1 MTNRY
6 FSSGNCRRHLTV
18 AASALLALTAAAQ
31 GWQRVV
37 NLNDRPGSVIGG
49 GAGNTLY
56 AGLNQ
61 GHVFRSTDN
70 GLTWTGATNGL
81 VDSFGGILLPK
92 AFVVTPTGRVIRG
105 GDNASWNNKVGSPIF
120 YSDNQGA
127 NWTEV
132 PLPFASSAR
141 NPAGIGISDLVLHQ
155 GALYFSD
162 VLSEGV
168 WKSTDN
174 GLTWT
179 AAGEGL
185 PTAPFVN
192 FVKTYYAV
200 ASAGDA
206 LLTATAVRGVFR
218 STDGGATWAQA
229 VNGIPG
235 VVDSPLVGGRSWSG
249 TDVVGAPD
257 GTAFAVVDSRLYR
270 SRDGGASWTEV
281 GVGILQGP
289 NPFVPS
295 VIQPNARKV
304 ELLGDRVFVSTTDG
318 NPRFFEGT
326 ALGESWTELPRVDG
340 NAANGSILAQS
351 FYAHNGALYFAGDKG
366 IHRLDLATVVR
377 TNIAP
382 IVSVSGTGP
391 FGINVGGTLQVAAT
405 AQGSAPF
412 TFKWLL
418 NGAPIA
424 GQTAAALNFTASS
437 TNESGELRVVVSN
450 AAGSATNVLGQLSVA
465 PVGPGF
471 IDYGF
476 KLVNTAN
483 SLLDIVPLPVT
494 LNTFAFGPDG
504 SVFFGG
510 EMYSSKEGYTRLR
523 KAFADGTPDR
533 TFLTSGSAP
542 GAAAGALTALLPL
555 NDGSVLVGAT
565 GTGNDERYYRR
576 MLPNGTLDASWPW
589 PAEVAGGPRKIERL
603 ADGRILIAGGSVG
616 GIRRLNPDG
625 TFDPTFAGPATIGRF
640 QQNYVSDFALLPGG
654 QIVIV
659 GRFDEVDG
667 ASRAGIAKL
676 LPNGALDRSWVPAQ
690 MPLNNTTIS
699 AVAVLPDGKLLIGGA
714 FATVGGQPH
723 RNLARLNADAS
734 LDATLGDLIPS
745 TSPAGTVSAFAVQ
758 PDGRVWVGGAFTGVS
773 GRNYLFRL
781 KSDGTVDTEFPDIG
795 INGAV
800 AALRFTPDGRLWIG
814 GAATKIGGF
823 AAGTPARIF
832 TDISGPTVGYAGL
845 DQTPDA
851 GASITL
857 NGIVPGPFT
866 ALQWRFKGAPI
877 SGATSLGLPLNNV
890 TLAASGL
897 YDLVVTSAGG
907 SYTSAPVNVRVRG
920 PVVIDQGPLP
930 AVVALSNNVSLA
942 VSAFGKLPLG
952 YQWLKDGEVLAN
964 ATNRTLSLTN
974 LQLTAG
980 GDYSVRVSGGDGSSA
995 TSEPAFLTVVPAP
1008 GSTNSTFRLALPTS
1022 NGFKDIVFLPDGRA
1036 IVAGGFANRLA
1047 RVNTDG
1053 SVDPSFQFDGT
1064 GLTEFN
1070 AVERL
1075 PDGKLLILVRLSSG
1089 SGPYVVR
1096 RLNEDGT
1103 VDAGFAEASPLGN
1116 FPADLKLTPDG
1127 GILLVTQ
1134 NGVERLNPDGSPDS
1148 GFNQRARLNNAAQSA
1163 DVDAAG
1169 RIYVTG
1175 YFTTVG
1181 GQPRAQLAR
1190 LLADGTLDSAFA
1202 PTNSFSSQ
1210 WFVTAL
1216 ADGALVGD
1224 LNGFYRFTETGA
1236 RDGGYGWGAR
1246 LAAWDV
1252 TSTGLLV
1259 GVQSDTQGLG
1269 VIRTADGAAALPFG
1283 SMKVPGSLYGYSF
1296 LRVAPDGA
1304 FWLAKGTA
1312 SFGQVDSATLLYR
1325 LNGTVTP
1332 LALLTSPQSQT
1343 VNAGAQVTFN
1353 AAATGT
1359 SKVSYQWQRNGEK
1372 LTGETNATLVLNNAQ
1387 PANNGDYTVVV
1398 SNRSGSQTSRVATLV
1413 VLAAPEILS
1422 FAGGGELGLGNTL
1435 LLSVNA
1441 RGVAPL
1447 TYQWRRNGA
1456 PLAAGEAASYTNR
1469 AVALGDAGT
1478 YDVIV
1483 GNSLGS
1489 VTSAPVA
1496 VTVVVRPGA
1505 VITSFPANAGS
1516 TLGVT
1521 ELNVL
1526 PNGLY
1531 LSGGSAYNRFG
1542 ELQFSLPYPFN
1553 GAPGTS
1559 LLRDRVAV
1567 DAANGRIY
1575 MSPTYAIRAFDLNGA
1590 LIPAYAPAFTGTIR
1604 VEPSGAVLLWSNGK
1618 PVRLDPAGTEAAG
1631 FIPAAGGIGIQP
1643 LPDGKILVLSEGQRI
1658 FQNNFV
1664 FDTTVKRMNADGT
1677 LDPTFKAST
1686 NVFPLGHR
1694 AERLAV
1700 DRQGRFF
1707 VLGGFENY
1715 NGQARTS
1722 IARFLADGTLDP
1734 SFVPPVINGE
1744 VMELAE
1750 QLNGKL
1756 VIVGAFTQVDGQ
1768 PRSLIA
1774 RLNADGTHDASF
1786 NPGTGLTNGGGQNI
1800 AYDVALLP
1808 TGEILVAGTFDRA
1821 DGLPRRGLALF
1832 TGDTADL
1839 YFTREP
1845 ADVEL
1850 PVGGSTELF
1859 AAGTGTSAV
1868 TFQWFKGAEALTGQT
1883 APTLPLNG
1891 VTAAA
1896 AGDYRVVIRNA
1907 SGEISSRVAQV
1918 SVITPPV
1925 IANPPVSLV
1934 RNAGEAATFRVTA
1947 TGLRLTYQWRHASTN
1962 LPAATNAILTIGAT
1976 TTHIAGA
1983 YDVVVT
1989 NPAGSAASAVA
2000 YLRLRPAVIPDAVLP
2015 NSSLTNGLFAHFPF
2029 DGNSASVIGNSGW
2042 SGAGNITYP
2051 AGVIG
2056 SQAVGLHSGSAIL
2069 SIGASGTRFIPGGTY
2084 TLSFW
2089 VRPEGTNSFNAYSF
2103 VVGSSLHFLF
2113 FGGADNVTGGK
2124 SLFLAASGATAIHSA
2139 DPRASV
2145 PNLRGRW
2152 THVVVA
2158 YRGGGAGNP
2167 DNYSVFLDGDAL
2179 ALTGSTESVSLPSI
2193 GLRNRLGGLAGGAF
2207 GTNERFALDDLRM
2220 FSRAISGTEV
2230 ASMYER
2236 ISSAARP
2243 SISSQPMGGSAPAGG
2258 QFAFTVEA
2266 TGEGLFYEWY
2276 RGDTL
2281 LAEAD
2286 GPALNLSDVTSADA
2300 GDYRVVISN
2309 SGGSTNSATATLV
2322 VNAVTDPFVTWATGA
2337 GLTGNNAQPGADAD
2351 GDGANNLAEF
2361 YYGTAPTAGA
2371 ERPSFPVANVN
2382 VGGVDYPAVTI
2393 VRRQDAGTAQL
2404 TTRVASSV
2412 LFADDLG
2419 STVVSTTPLGNGF
2432 ERVVIRSN
2440 APETGQQHQFFHFT
2454 VQQ

>member
-1 MTNRY
+1 
-6 FSSGNCRRHLTV
+6 
-18 AASALLALTAAAQ
+18 
-31 GWQRVV
+31 
-37 NLNDRPGSVIGG
+37 
-49 GAGNTLY
+49 
-56 AGLNQ
+56 
-61 GHVFRSTDN
+61 
-70 GLTWTGATNGL
+70 
-81 VDSFGGILLPK
+81 
-92 AFVVTPTGRVIRG
+92 
-105 GDNASWNNKVGSPIF
+105 
-120 YSDNQGA
+120 
-127 NWTEV
+127 
-132 PLPFASSAR
+132 
-141 NPAGIGISDLVLHQ
+141 
-155 GALYFSD
+155 
-162 VLSEGV
+162 
-168 WKSTDN
+168 
-174 GLTWT
+174 
-179 AAGEGL
+179 
-185 PTAPFVN
+185 
-192 FVKTYYAV
+192 
-200 ASAGDA
+200 
-206 LLTATAVRGVFR
+206 
-218 STDGGATWAQA
+218 
-229 VNGIPG
+229 
-235 VVDSPLVGGRSWSG
+235 
-249 TDVVGAPD
+249 
-257 GTAFAVVDSRLYR
+257 
-270 SRDGGASWTEV
+270 
-281 GVGILQGP
+281 
-289 NPFVPS
+289 
-295 VIQPNARKV
+295 
-304 ELLGDRVFVSTTDG
+304 
-318 NPRFFEGT
+318 
-326 ALGESWTELPRVDG
+326 
-340 NAANGSILAQS
+340 
-351 FYAHNGALYFAGDKG
+351 
-366 IHRLDLATVVR
+366 
-377 TNIAP
+377 
-382 IVSVSGTGP
+382 
-391 FGINVGGTLQVAAT
+391 VGGTLQVAAT

-450 AAGSATNVLGQLSVA
+450 AAGSTTNVLGQLSVA

-483 SLLDIVPLPVT
+483 SLLDIIPLPVT

-523 KAFADGTPDR
+523 RAFADGTPDR

-542 GAAAGALTALLPL
+542 GASAGAITALLPL
-555 NDGSVLVGAT
+555 SDGSVLVGAT

-589 PAEVAGGPRKIERL
+589 PPEVVGGPRKIERL

-616 GIRRLNPDG
+616 GIRRLNADG
-625 TFDPTFAGPATIGRF
+625 TFDPTFSGPATIGRF

-654 QIVIV
+654 HIVIV

-667 ASRAGIAKL
+667 TSRAGIARL
-676 LPNGALDRSWVPAQ
+676 LPSGAFDRSWVPAQ

-699 AVAVLPDGKLLIGGA
+699 AVAVLPDGKLLIGGS
-714 FATVGGQPH
+714 FATVGGQPR
-723 RNLARLNADAS
+723 RNLARLNADGS

-800 AALRFTPDGRLWIG
+800 AALRLTPDGRLWIG
-814 GAATKIGGF
+814 GAATKIGAF

-877 SGATSLGLPLNNV
+877 SGATGLGLSLNNV
-890 TLAASGL
+890 TLATSGA

-964 ATNRTLSLTN
+964 ATNRTLALTN
-974 LQLTAG
+974 LQLTAS

-1008 GSTNSTFRLALPTS
+1008 GSTNSTFRLALPAA
-1022 NGFKDIVFLPDGRA
+1022 NGFKDIAFLPDGRA
-1036 IVAGGFANRLA
+1036 IVAGGFAGWLA

-1053 SVDPSFQFDGT
+1053 SVDPAFQFDGT
-1064 GLTEFN
+1064 GLTDFI
-1070 AVERL
+1070 ALERL
-1075 PDGKLLILVRLSSG
+1075 ANGKLLVLLRLNSG
-1089 SGPYVVR
+1089 GGPYVVR
-1096 RLNEDGT
+1096 RLNEDGS

-1116 FPADLKLTPDG
+1116 HPSDLKLAADG
-1127 GILLVTQ
+1127 GILLVSQ
-1134 NGVERLNPDGSPDS
+1134 SGFERLNPDGSPDA
-1148 GFNQRARLNNAAQSA
+1148 GFNQRAKLNNQALSA

-1190 LLADGTLDSAFA
+1190 LLVDGTLDPTFA
-1202 PTNSFSSQ
+1202 PTNTFSSS
-1210 WFVTAL
+1210 WTITAL
-1216 ADGALVGD
+1216 ADGALIGD
-1224 LNGFYRFTETGA
+1224 LNGFFRFTETGA
-1236 RDGGYGWGAR
+1236 RDAGYGWGTR

-1259 GVQSDTQGLG
+1259 GVQSDTQGNG
-1269 VIRTADGAAALPFG
+1269 VIRSADGAPALPFG
-1283 SMKVPGSLYGYSF
+1283 TMKLPVSSGYSF
-1296 LRVAPDGA
+1296 LRVAPDSA
-1304 FWLAKGTA
+1304 IWLAKVA
-1312 SFGQVDSATLLYR
+1312 FGSVDPATLLYR

-1343 VNAGAQVTFN
+1343 VNAGTKVTFT
-1353 AAATGT
+1353 AAGTGT
-1359 SKVSYQWQRNGEK
+1359 SKVNYQWRRNGVN
-1372 LTGETNATLVLNNAQ
+1372 LTGETNATLVFNSAQ

-1422 FAGGGELGLGNTL
+1422 LSGGGELGLGNTL

-1441 RGVAPL
+1441 RGIAPL
-1447 TYQWRRNGA
+1447 TYQWRRNGT

-1469 AVALGDAGT
+1469 AVALGDAGS
-1478 YDVIV
+1478 YDVVV

-1521 ELNVL
+1521 ELNIL

-1559 LLRDRVAV
+1559 ILRDRVAV
-1567 DAANGRIY
+1567 DAATGRIY
-1575 MSPTYAIRAFDLNGA
+1575 MGPTYAVRAFDLNGA
-1590 LIPAYAPAFTGTIR
+1590 LVPAYAGPAANVRLVR
-1604 VEPSGAVLLWSNGK
+1604 VETAGTVLMRTENSGILSRLEANGAVASGFTPALQAG
-1618 PVRLDPAGTEAAG
+1618 LDGL
-1631 FIPAAGGIGIQP
+1631 P
-1643 LPDGKILVLSEGQRI
+1643 LPDGKILLLSEAQRI

-1664 FDTTVKRMNADGT
+1664 FDTTVGRLNADGS
-1677 LDPTFKAST
+1677 LDPTFKPST
-1686 NVFPLGHR
+1686 NVFPLGRR
-1694 AERLAV
+1694 AGRLAL

-1707 VLGGFENY
+1707 VLGGFETY
-1715 NGQARTS
+1715 SGQPRS
-1722 IARFLADGTLDP
+1722 CLARFLADGTLDT

-1774 RLNADGTHDASF
+1774 RLNPDGSHDLSF

-1821 DGLPRRGLALF
+1821 DGLPRTGLALL

-1850 PVGGSTELF
+1850 PVGGSTELV

-1868 TFQWFKGAEALTGQT
+1868 TYQWFKGGEALTGQT

-1896 AGDYRVVIRNA
+1896 AGDYQVVIRNA
-1907 SGEISSRVAQV
+1907 AGELSSRVAKV
-1918 SVITPPV
+1918 GVIEPPLV
-1925 IANPPVSLV
+1925 TQPPVSV
-1934 RNAGEAATFRVTA
+1934 VVSDGQAATFSVTA
-1947 TGLRLTYQWRHASTN
+1947 RGLRLGYQWRLGDDPVAN
-1962 LPAATNAILTIGAT
+1962 ATNAALTLGDVKASD
-1976 TTHIAGA
+1976 AGR
-1983 YDVVVT
+1983 YSVRVF
-1989 NPAGSAASAVA
+1989 NPAGEVTAGPAQ
-2000 YLRLRPAVIPDAVLP
+2000 LRVRPLKTVAVLP
-2015 NSSLTNGLFAHFPF
+2015 GDGLVGVHHF
-2029 DGNSASVIGNSGW
+2029 DGTLTEAASRYSASRSG
-2042 SGAGNITYP
+2042 SGGFGAGYDGEAVRITTGADSVQLGQGPPTMFGTSYTVSFWIRP
-2051 AGVIG
+2051 EVETSLNVYAFVVGNREHYLVLGGNDNTTLGNRIFLATRGFKSVHSADDRAYVPNLVGKWTHFMVTYNGQGYAAAGNYAVYVNGEPLALASSSNLIG
-2056 SQAVGLHSGSAIL
+2056 GSARSGSAFGRYGGGAN
-2069 SIGASGTRFIPGGTY
+2069 GASGTFLLDEVRLHNQV
-2084 TLSFW
+2084 LSANDA
-2089 VRPEGTNSFNAYSF
+2089 R
-2103 VVGSSLHFLF
+2103 L
-2113 FGGADNVTGGK
+2113 
-2124 SLFLAASGATAIHSA
+2124 LANPVST
-2139 DPRASV
+2139 DLPPV
-2145 PNLRGRW
+2145 L
-2152 THVVVA
+2152 VA
-2158 YRGGGAGNP
+2158 
-2167 DNYSVFLDGDAL
+2167 
-2179 ALTGSTESVSLPSI
+2179 
-2193 GLRNRLGGLAGGAF
+2193 
-2207 GTNERFALDDLRM
+2207 
-2220 FSRAISGTEV
+2220 
-2230 ASMYER
+2230 
-2236 ISSAARP
+2236 
-2243 SISSQPMGGSAPAGG
+2243 QPAGG
-2258 QFAFTVEA
+2258 TASLGRTFAFTVSA

-2276 RGDTL
+2276 RGDAL
-2281 LAEAD
+2281 LPDVD
-2286 GPALNLSDVTSADA
+2286 GPALNLSNLTAADA

-2309 SGGSTNSATATLV
+2309 SGGSTNSVTATLTIS
-2322 VNAVTDPFVTWATGA
+2322 AATDPFVTWATGA
-2337 GLTGNNAQPGADAD
+2337 GLTGDNAQPGADAD

-2361 YYGTAPTAGA
+2361 YYGTSPSAGA

-2382 VGGVDYPAVTI
+2382 VSGVDYPAVTI
-2393 VRRQDAGTAQL
+2393 VRRQDAGSAQL

-2412 LFADDLG
+2412 LFTDALG

-2440 APETGQQHQFFHFT
+2440 APEAGQQNQFFRFT